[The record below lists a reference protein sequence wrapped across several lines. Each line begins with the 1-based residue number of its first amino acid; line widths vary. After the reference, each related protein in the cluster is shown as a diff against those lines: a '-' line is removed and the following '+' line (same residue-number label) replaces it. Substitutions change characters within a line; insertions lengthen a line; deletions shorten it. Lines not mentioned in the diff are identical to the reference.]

1 MIIHV
6 KNKNTLII
14 DDFKFKCCVGKN
26 GLTANKKEG
35 DNSTP
40 KGSFSFRKLYFR
52 KERVGNP
59 RCKINKKIIKKN
71 MGWCDNP
78 NSKNYN
84 KEIKIMEKKVKESFY
99 RKDNIYDYVMSIDHN
114 KKNIPFT
121 GSNAKSS
128 SLCMDKALTKDL
140 WTKHNLPLS
149 DSIVATKGEAPELIP
164 FPLPWAVKPTLE
176 GTSIGITKVNK
187 ESELNSA
194 LQKAFQYGDHALV
207 EQWIDGD
214 EYTVSIL
221 NNRTLPSI
229 KIISDHDI
237 YDYHSKYF
245 SSKTEYLCPSDLTK
259 NQELRLQNIALKAF
273 NITGASGWGRVDF
286 ILDKDRNP
294 FLLEINTVPGMTSHS
309 LVPMAAK
316 ASNMSF
322 NDLVIKILNG

>member
-1 MIIHV
+1 MIAVLMGGYSAEREISLLSGNAV
-6 KNKNTLII
+6 YQALIDSKI
-14 DDFKFKCCVGKN
+14 DC
-26 GLTANKKEG
+26 
-35 DNSTP
+35 
-40 KGSFSFRKLYFR
+40 FSFDLNDKNLDELWKMKF
-52 KERVGNP
+52 
-59 RCKINKKIIKKN
+59 NKAFIVLHGRGGEDGFIQ
-71 MGWCDNP
+71 
-78 NSKNYN
+78 S
-84 KEIKIMEKKVKESFY
+84 EL
-99 RKDNIYDYVMSIDHN
+99 N

-128 SLCMDKALTKDL
+128 ALCMDKAITKDL
-140 WTKHNLPLS
+140 WKKHSLPIS
-149 DSIVATKGEAPELIP
+149 ESIVVTKGDTLESIS

-176 GTSIGITKVNK
+176 GSSIGITQVTN
-187 ESELNSA
+187 ESELDSA
-194 LQKAFQYGDHALV
+194 LEEAFKYGNQALV

-221 NNRTLPSI
+221 NNNALPSI
-229 KIISDHDI
+229 KITSDHDI

-245 SSKTEYLCPSDLTK
+245 SSKTQYLCPSDLTSQ
-259 NQELRLQNIALKAF
+259 QELNLQNIALEAF
-273 NITGASGWGRVDF
+273 NLTGASGWGRVDF

>member
-1 MIIHV
+1 MGGYSAEREISLLSGNAVYQALIDS
-6 KNKNTLII
+6 KIDCFSFDLNNKNL
-14 DDFKFKCCVGKN
+14 DELWKMKF
-26 GLTANKKEG
+26 NKAFIVLHGRGGEDG
-35 DNSTP
+35 FIQSE
-40 KGSFSFRKLYFR
+40 L
-52 KERVGNP
+52 
-59 RCKINKKIIKKN
+59 
-71 MGWCDNP
+71 
-78 NSKNYN
+78 
-84 KEIKIMEKKVKESFY
+84 
-99 RKDNIYDYVMSIDHN
+99 N

-128 SLCMDKALTKDL
+128 ALCMDKAITKDL
-140 WTKHNLPLS
+140 WKKHSLPIS
-149 DSIVATKGEAPELIP
+149 ESIVVTKGDTLESIS

-176 GTSIGITKVNK
+176 GSSIGITQVKN
-187 ESELNSA
+187 ESELDSA
-194 LQKAFQYGDHALV
+194 LEEAFKYGNQALV

-221 NNRTLPSI
+221 NNNALPSI
-229 KIISDHDI
+229 KITSDHDI

-245 SSKTEYLCPSDLTK
+245 SSKTQYLCPSDLTSQ
-259 NQELRLQNIALKAF
+259 QELNIQNIALEAF
-273 NITGASGWGRVDF
+273 NLTGASGWGRVDF

>member
-1 MIIHV
+1 MGGYSAEREISLLSGQAVYKALTEAKI
-6 KNKNTLII
+6 
-14 DDFKFKCCVGKN
+14 KC
-26 GLTANKKEG
+26 
-35 DNSTP
+35 
-40 KGSFSFRKLYFR
+40 FSFDLN
-52 KERVGNP
+52 E
-59 RCKINKKIIKKN
+59 KN
-71 MGWCDNP
+71 LDDLWKTKFDKAFIVLHGRGGEDGYIQ
-78 NSKNYN
+78 S
-84 KEIKIMEKKVKESFY
+84 ELS
-99 RKDNIYDYVMSIDHN
+99 

-140 WTKHNLPLS
+140 WTKHSLPLS

-176 GTSIGITKVNK
+176 GSSIGITKVNK

-207 EQWIDGD
+207 EQWINGD

>member
-1 MIIHV
+1 MGGYSAEREISLLSGNAVYQALIDS
-6 KNKNTLII
+6 KIDCFSFDLNNKNL
-14 DDFKFKCCVGKN
+14 DALWKMKF
-26 GLTANKKEG
+26 NKAFIVLHGRGGEDG
-35 DNSTP
+35 FIQSE
-40 KGSFSFRKLYFR
+40 L
-52 KERVGNP
+52 
-59 RCKINKKIIKKN
+59 
-71 MGWCDNP
+71 
-78 NSKNYN
+78 
-84 KEIKIMEKKVKESFY
+84 
-99 RKDNIYDYVMSIDHN
+99 N

-128 SLCMDKALTKDL
+128 ALCMDKAITKDL
-140 WTKHNLPLS
+140 WKKHSLPIS
-149 DSIVATKGEAPELIP
+149 ESIVVTKGDTLESIS

-176 GTSIGITKVNK
+176 GSSIGITQVKN
-187 ESELNSA
+187 ESELDSA
-194 LQKAFQYGDHALV
+194 LEEAFKYGNQALV

-221 NNRTLPSI
+221 NNNALPSI
-229 KIISDHDI
+229 KITSDHDI

-245 SSKTEYLCPSDLTK
+245 SSKTQYLCPSDLTSQ
-259 NQELRLQNIALKAF
+259 QELNLQNIALEAF
-273 NITGASGWGRVDF
+273 NLTGASGWGRVDF